1 MMTMKRMTLS
11 VMALLSFSWASAEG
25 YYGTYDFVKADE
37 GTTLAPTYGTTVTT
51 GGATLQLLSVAG
63 DSFNGKFAVGPTN
76 RNDGTN
82 NGFIFR
88 TAGDYKGLWS
98 QYNNRNFS
106 IIGLAK
112 GDRVTLTISKDAET
126 LQFVGGSTVVS
137 GKTYTVEADGNLD
150 FVTTGGV
157 YIEKVVIAE
166 PITTERVTV
175 GIVGT
180 DDIYDMVQAPA
191 SSIQSP
197 VYGDD
202 ITSGGVDLQYL
213 ATASDSFNNRIAV
226 GPKNRNDGT
235 NAGFTF
241 RTNGAWKGLWSQY
254 SDRNISIL
262 DLEKGDKVTFIMH
275 STDNN
280 LKIVGESSNITS
292 GTPITIT
299 ADGNLNLVST
309 GSVYIES
316 IEIERPGVNTGG
328 STLVSTNA
336 LDFTGLDIYAYVA
349 TAISGNTV
357 TFSKVE
363 KVPANTPLFL
373 TAAEAVSVDVPVL
386 DGEAETVTTNYL
398 KGSATEATVLDP
410 TDAAT
415 YYIYGVNNDVAGFY
429 KLAGES
435 GTISSAA
442 GKAYLEVPAGLA
454 PSFLNI
460 SFGGEVT
467 AISTVRGS
475 GLKTQGTDIYY
486 NLAGQRV
493 AQPTKGLYIVNGKK
507 VVYKDN

>member
-1 MMTMKRMTLS
+1 MMKMMTMKRMALS

-25 YYGTYDFVKADE
+25 YYGTYDFVKAAE
-37 GTTLAPTYGTTVTT
+37 GATLAPTYGTTVTT
-51 GGATLQLLSVAG
+51 GGAELQLLSVAN

-76 RNDGTN
+76 RNNGTN
-82 NGFIFR
+82 NGFVFR

-150 FVTTGGV
+150 LVT
-157 YIEKVVIAE
+157 
-166 PITTERVTV
+166 
-175 GIVGT
+175 
-180 DDIYDMVQAPA
+180 
-191 SSIQSP
+191 
-197 VYGDD
+197 
-202 ITSGGVDLQYL
+202 
-213 ATASDSFNNRIAV
+213 
-226 GPKNRNDGT
+226 
-235 NAGFTF
+235 
-241 RTNGAWKGLWSQY
+241 
-254 SDRNISIL
+254 
-262 DLEKGDKVTFIMH
+262 
-275 STDNN
+275 
-280 LKIVGESSNITS
+280 
-292 GTPITIT
+292 
-299 ADGNLNLVST
+299 T

-316 IEIERPGVNTGG
+316 IQIERDAVNTGG

-336 LDFTGLDIYAYVA
+336 LDFTGLDVFAYVA

-386 DGEAETVTTNYL
+386 DGEEETVTTNYL

-442 GKAYLEVPAGLA
+442 GKAYLEVPAVSS

-460 SFGGEVT
+460 SFGGGTT
-467 AISTVRGS
+467 AIEDAVKSDELREKS
-475 GLKTQGTDIYY
+475 YY

-493 AQPTKGLYIVNGKK
+493 DQPTKGLYIVNGKK
-507 VVYKDN
+507 VIIP

>member
-1 MMTMKRMTLS
+1 MMTKKRMALC
-11 VMALLSFSWASAEG
+11 VMALLSFGWASAEG

-51 GGATLQLLSVAG
+51 GGAELQLLSVAG
-63 DSFNGKFAVGPTN
+63 DSFNGKFAVGPTT
-76 RNDGTN
+76 RNNGTT

-98 QYNNRNFS
+98 QYDNRNFS

-112 GDRVTLTISKDAET
+112 GDRVTLTISTNAKT

-137 GKTYTVEADGNLD
+137 GKTYTVEAAGNLD

-175 GIVGT
+175 GVIGYEST
-180 DDIYDMVQAPA
+180 INFKNESTANPTAIDPLT
-191 SSIQSP
+191 SS
-197 VYGDD
+197 
-202 ITSGGVDLQYL
+202 
-213 ATASDSFNNRIAV
+213 
-226 GPKNRNDGT
+226 DGT
-235 NAGFTF
+235 VFDRLAFAGTVKLTDVTFTKNYGLKILWANKLL
-241 RTNGAWKGLWSQY
+241 TVKNLTKGETFTITFTTTEL
-254 SDRNISIL
+254 NISGTSIL
-262 DLEKGDKVTFIMH
+262 DGVADDGTL
-275 STDNN
+275 
-280 LKIVGESSNITS
+280 TS
-292 GTPITIT
+292 GQEYTVK
-299 ADGNLNLVST
+299 ADGNLVLNNQGKNT
-309 GSVYIES
+309 TIES
-316 IEIERPGVNTGG
+316 IVISKETRNTGG
-328 STLVSTNA
+328 STLVSANA

-373 TAAEAVSVDVPVL
+373 TAEEAVSVDVPVL

-467 AISTVRGS
+467 AVSTVRGS

>member
-1 MMTMKRMTLS
+1 MMTKKRMALC
-11 VMALLSFSWASAEG
+11 VMALLSFGWASAEG
-25 YYGTYDFVKADE
+25 YYGTYDFVKAGE

-51 GGATLQLLSVAG
+51 GGAELQLLSVAG

-76 RNDGTN
+76 RNDGTS

-88 TAGDYKGLWS
+88 TAGDWKGLWS

-137 GKTYTVEADGNLD
+137 GKTYVVEAAGNLD

-166 PITTERVTV
+166 PITSEKVTV
-175 GIVGT
+175 GVIGYENT
-180 DDIYDMVQAPA
+180 INFKNESTANPTAIDPLT
-191 SSIQSP
+191 SS
-197 VYGDD
+197 
-202 ITSGGVDLQYL
+202 
-213 ATASDSFNNRIAV
+213 
-226 GPKNRNDGT
+226 DGT
-235 NAGFTF
+235 VFDRLAFAGTVKLTDVTFTE
-241 RTNGAWKGLWSQY
+241 NYGLKILWASKLLTVKNLKAGETFTINFTTTGL
-254 SDRNISIL
+254 NISGTSIL
-262 DLEKGDKVTFIMH
+262 DGVADSGAL
-275 STDNN
+275 
-280 LKIVGESSNITS
+280 TS
-292 GTPITIT
+292 GQQYTVK
-299 ADGNLNLVST
+299 ADGNLVLDNQGKNT
-309 GSVYIES
+309 TIES
-316 IEIERPGVNTGG
+316 IVISKATRNTGG
-328 STLVSTNA
+328 STLVSANA

-386 DGEAETVTTNYL
+386 DGAAETITTNYL

-442 GKAYLEVPAGLA
+442 GKAYLEVPASLA

-507 VVYKDN
+507 VVYKEN